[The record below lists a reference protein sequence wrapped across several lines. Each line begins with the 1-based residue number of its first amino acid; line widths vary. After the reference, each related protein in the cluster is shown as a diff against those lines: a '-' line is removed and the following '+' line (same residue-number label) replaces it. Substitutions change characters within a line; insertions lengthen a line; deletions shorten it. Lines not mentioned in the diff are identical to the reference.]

1 MKKSGGAKW
10 MICNDLLGKGEKLG
24 NSIGLECTQGNVKQ
38 IKHLWLNNYDTYPN
52 AASNFR

>member
-1 MKKSGGAKW
+1 
-10 MICNDLLGKGEKLG
+10 MISNDLWGKGEKLG